1 MMESSDTYDG
11 GTSTATI
18 VAEVNGNVREE
29 QKDSRGNRLTRRS
42 AIAGAMA
49 ITTSLISGC
58 IGGLDIGGPAE
69 NTKETEPSKWGSRG
83 EDSSST
89 KPNLDIYNNTDT
101 KHQMTVAITKSKKKL
116 DENGLPRTFTP
127 DGISNNGEAVF
138 QKEIKIPESGEKFYK
153 GVFPAISE
161 PVQYRV
167 EVYLENGT
175 KTGLEFLRRPGDG
188 LQDLLIRIE
197 SDTKIRI
204 DRGYT

>member
-1 MMESSDTYDG
+1 MVGSDNSYDG
-11 GTSTATI
+11 GTSTATT
-18 VAEVNGNVREE
+18 VAEIKGEVRGD
-29 QKDSRGNRLTRRS
+29 QKDSRSNRLTRRS

-83 EDSSST
+83 KDSRST

-101 KHQMTVAITKSKKKL
+101 ERQMTVAITKSEQKL
-116 DENGLPRTFTP
+116 SENGLSRTFTP

-138 QKEIKIPESGEKFYK
+138 QKEIEIPESGEKFYK
-153 GVFPAISE
+153 DVFPAISE
-161 PVQYRV
+161 TVQYRV

-188 LQDLLIRIE
+188 LQDLLIRIG